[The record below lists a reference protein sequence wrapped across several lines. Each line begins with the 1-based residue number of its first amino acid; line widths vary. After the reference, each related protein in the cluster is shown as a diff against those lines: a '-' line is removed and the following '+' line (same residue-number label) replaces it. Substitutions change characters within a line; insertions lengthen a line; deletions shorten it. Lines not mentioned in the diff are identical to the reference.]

1 MIKSTYIMS
10 ILLFF
15 PALLIQTTIIPL
27 LAIENVIPDLVI
39 IILVYYAISQNQIY
53 GTVLGF
59 IYGFLFDIITGS
71 LLGSTMIA
79 KTIAGFTAGYF
90 SSENK
95 QDQYLIP
102 YNFALIVLLTSLIES
117 TITAFFSSVSFNTNI
132 FMLFIQYSIFP
143 SLYTSTIALVGMIF
157 YPKRRLF

>member
-1 MIKSTYIMS
+1 MIKPAYIIS
-10 ILLFF
+10 LLLFF
-15 PALLIQTTIIPL
+15 PLLLVQTTVVPL
-27 LAIENVIPDLVI
+27 VAIDNVIPDLI
-39 IILVYYAISQNQIY
+39 IILLVYYSITQGQIY

-79 KTIAGFTAGYF
+79 KTVAGFTAGYF

-95 QDQYLIP
+95 RDQYLIS
-102 YNFALIVLLTSLIES
+102 YNFALIVLLASLIDS
-117 TITAFFSSVSFNTNI
+117 TINAFFSSVSFNTNI
-132 FMLFIQYSIFP
+132 FLLFIQYALLP
-143 SLYTSTIALVGMIF
+143 ALYTAAIGLLGMIF